1 MRDIPLN
8 LLRIFE
14 ACARLES
21 YTAAAN
27 ELHVTHSAISQ
38 QMRRLEDALGVKLLA
53 RRHDRMLMTEA
64 GAALFGRVVPAL
76 RELREA
82 VEAVRVDGRKAV
94 VRVTTIPSLAAYW
107 LMPRVAGFQSLHS
120 TSVAIDASTM
130 IKTLSPHTYDLAI
143 RHGRGEWLGC
153 SSEKLFDEHLLVVCS
168 PSYRN
173 GNLPLSLSDLPNH
186 CLLSYQGSREW
197 QQWASQAGCGDLSL
211 NPSTILSDAALMIGA
226 AIVGHGIAIGRS
238 AIVLDHLRKKEL
250 VALFGISVR
259 ADYSYF
265 LTMPAAVE
273 PALHVRQFVEW
284 LRDEARK
291 TSRDL
296 DALVPA
302 STKF

>member
-1 MRDIPLN
+1 M
-8 LLRIFE
+8 
-14 ACARLES
+14 
-21 YTAAAN
+21 
-27 ELHVTHSAISQ
+27 
-38 QMRRLEDALGVKLLA
+38 
-53 RRHDRMLMTEA
+53 
-64 GAALFGRVVPAL
+64 FGRVVPAL

-82 VEAVRVDGRKAV
+82 LEAVRIDGRKAV

-107 LMPRVAGFQSLHS
+107 LMPRVAGFQSLHG

-173 GNLPLSLSDLPNH
+173 GNLPLSPSDLPNH

-197 QQWASQAGCGDLSL
+197 QQWAAQAGCGDLSL

-238 AIVLDHLRKKEL
+238 AIVLDHLHKKEL